1 MTSRWYRHQRLFP
14 RKDRS
19 FHNMST
25 CGSQRGKKK
34 TMSSDE
40 QYMAEMKRRI
50 VLSVKARNL
59 KLIRNI
65 EEHGETFKIWIVEK
79 QE

>member
-1 MTSRWYRHQRLFP
+1 MDHREA
-14 RKDRS
+14 
-19 FHNMST
+19 
-25 CGSQRGKKK
+25 KK